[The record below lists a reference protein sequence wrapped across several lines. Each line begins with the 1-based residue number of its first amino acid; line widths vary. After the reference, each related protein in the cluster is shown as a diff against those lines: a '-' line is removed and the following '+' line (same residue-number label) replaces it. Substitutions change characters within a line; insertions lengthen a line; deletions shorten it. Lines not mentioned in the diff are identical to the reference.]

1 MEATRVL
8 LVNAI
13 NPFVEAQNRYP
24 SLGLGYLVS
33 MLRREMGQA
42 VDVRLVEWNVEEA
55 LEDFKPHLFCV
66 SSVSQNFQLAK
77 RYAATAAEAGIPVI
91 VGGYHI
97 TEIPENLT
105 SSMDVGVI
113 GEGEYTLL
121 ELVEIFR
128 SHHSLAPAALAS
140 VDGIIYWEAGERA
153 STKAREVVGKSSRS
167 LDELPRP
174 DRDMMR
180 VRPHSNMLTSRGCPY
195 SCSFCASTRFWPNI
209 RYFSPEAMIEEVR
222 ELRDRHGVTYITF
235 HDDLFIANVKRLEA
249 FHELVMREG
258 LPQQGFRFSCASS
271 ATRITD
277 DMARMLKEMNFVSVS
292 MGLES
297 GNQDVLTR
305 LKGKAFKVEV
315 NQSAVETLRRHG
327 IHPHGSFIIGE
338 PQETLEQ
345 IQETYDFIKRNP
357 LSLVNVYVLTPMPG
371 TQVWHAAKARGLV
384 SDDMDWDLLNI
395 SFELDWER
403 VILVSETVDRREL
416 HQMYLKLK
424 RLRLLK
430 YAKAVAGHPFQMDLV
445 EYARAKAVEAAYRV
459 KSRLFSGSGTINRG
473 LERSA

>member
-24 SLGLGYLVS
+24 ALGLGYLVA
-33 MLRREMGQA
+33 MLRREYGES
-42 VDVRLVEWNVEEA
+42 VDVQLIEWGVEEA
-55 LEDFKPHLFCV
+55 IEDFKPHLFCV

-77 RYAATAAEAGIPVI
+77 KYASTAAEAGIPVV

-121 ELVEIFR
+121 ELVEILR
-128 SHHSLAPAALAS
+128 SHQSLPPSAMAS
-140 VDGIIYWEAGERA
+140 VDGIIYWDKGERVQ
-153 STKAREVVGKSSRS
+153 TKAREVVGKSTRS

-195 SCSFCASTRFWPNI
+195 TCSFCASTRFWPNI
-209 RYFSPEAMIEEVR
+209 RYFSPEAMIEEIKH
-222 ELRDRHGVTYITF
+222 LRDTYGVKYITF

-249 FHELVMREG
+249 LHELVMKEG
-258 LPQQGFRFSCASS
+258 LPRQGFRFSCASS

-297 GNQDVLTR
+297 GNQEVLTR
-305 LKGKAFKVEV
+305 LKGKAFKVDI
-315 NQSAVETLRRHG
+315 NQNAVETLHRHG

-338 PQETLEQ
+338 PQETLAQ
-345 IQETYDFIKRNP
+345 MQETYDFIKANP
-357 LSLVNVYVLTPMPG
+357 LSLVNIYVLTPLPG
-371 TQVWHAAKARGLV
+371 TPVWHSAKERGLV

-424 RLRLLK
+424 RLRLYK

-445 EYARAKAVEAAYRV
+445 EYARAKAVETAYRL
-459 KSRLFSGSGTINRG
+459 KSRLTSGSGTINRG